1 MRELQRLDWDARPG
15 RRRRRPR
22 CRADAFCHSMVR
34 SLVGALLDVGRGR
47 RGVEFPAE
55 LLRAG
60 RAGVGGGGGAR
71 ARADAGRRGLPA
83 RRRAGRPRRRHPA
96 GAACF
101 RRVSEPDI
109 PLYRCTPRGESGG
122 VSTETDAGRLRRQDR
137 RRRTGWQR
145 TGGRRR
151 PPRQAAPAVL
161 DVDLAQHG
169 VRHDLRRR
177 AGGGGVRPDVRPGRR
192 RDRARQRAGGRGA
205 RPAVGARAVGRG
217 AADGAGP
224 PRVRLPRQHP
234 AVRAD
239 DDHVRVRVVR
249 GQQRQRL
256 VRARAR

>member
-1 MRELQRLDWDARPG
+1 MTAAVS
-15 RRRRRPR
+15 
-22 CRADAFCHSMVR
+22 ADAFCHSMVR

-60 RAGVGGGGGAR
+60 RAGVGGVGGAR
-71 ARADAGRRGLPA
+71 ARAHAGRAWTTRPPPSWPPA
-83 RRRAGRPRRRHPA
+83 PTSPGRC
-96 GAACF
+96 ACF

-122 VSTETDAGRLRRQDR
+122 REHRNRRWALRRQDR

-151 PPRQAAPAVL
+151 SPRQAAPAVL

-217 AADGAGP
+217 AADGVEP
-224 PRVRLPRQHP
+224 PRVRLPRQRP

-249 GQQRQRL
+249 RQQRQRL